1 MWAFIVKR
9 LPASPAIQ
17 KIILPKNRSNAII
30 FKMEHIAEQDRF
42 RLISRVLWI
51 VLILNFGVAA
61 AKLFYGWLTNSA
73 SIMADGY
80 HSFSDGS
87 SNVIGLLGIW
97 IASRPRDE
105 RHPYGLAKYESLSSA
120 GIALLLFLVC
130 FNVLNQSIERF
141 LHPIQPEID
150 TASFVVMAI
159 TLLVNIVVML
169 YERNKGRLLQSQI
182 LISDSLHTTADIF
195 TTSSVIIGLLVI
207 RAGYPIVD
215 PIIACLISIFICY
228 AGIKILK
235 TSFKVLVDSAAVDKE
250 QIKTIAMSINGI
262 EDCHKIRSRGWEG
275 HILVDMHCHIKR
287 HMSLDKA
294 HKIAHLVEDKIKE
307 NIHGIKDVT
316 IHIEPYRDK

>member
-1 MWAFIVKR
+1 
-9 LPASPAIQ
+9 
-17 KIILPKNRSNAII
+17 
-30 FKMEHIAEQDRF
+30 MEHITEQDRF
-42 RLISRVLWI
+42 RRISRVLWI

-87 SNVIGLLGIW
+87 SNIIGLFGIW
-97 IASRPRDE
+97 MASRPRDE
-105 RHPYGLAKYESLSSA
+105 RHPYGHAKYESLSST

-130 FNVLNQSIERF
+130 FNVLNQSIKRF
-141 LHPIQPEID
+141 LHPVQPEID
-150 TASFVVMAI
+150 TTSFLVMGI
-159 TLLVNIVVML
+159 TLLINIVVML
-169 YERNKGRLLQSQI
+169 YERNQGRLLQSQI

-215 PIIACLISIFICY
+215 PAIACLISIFIAC
-228 AGIKILK
+228 AGISILK
-235 TSFKVLVDSAAVDKE
+235 TSFKILVDAAAVDKE
-250 QIKTIAMSINGI
+250 QIRSIAMAINGI
-262 EDCHKIRSRGWEG
+262 EYCHKIRSRGWQG
-275 HILVDMHCHIKR
+275 YIHVDMHCHIKR
-287 HMSLDKA
+287 HISLDKA

-316 IHIEPYRDK
+316 IHIEPCQDK

>member
-1 MWAFIVKR
+1 
-9 LPASPAIQ
+9 
-17 KIILPKNRSNAII
+17 
-30 FKMEHIAEQDRF
+30 MERIAEQDRF
-42 RLISRVLWI
+42 RQISRVLWI

-61 AKLFYGWLTNSA
+61 AKLFCGWLTNSA

-97 IASRPRDE
+97 MASRPRDE
-105 RHPYGLAKYESLSSA
+105 RHPYGHAKYESLASA

-130 FNVLNQSIERF
+130 FNVLSDSIERF
-141 LHPIQPEID
+141 SHPVQPEID
-150 TASFVVMAI
+150 TASFLVLAI

-182 LISDSLHTTADIF
+182 LISDSLHTASDIF

-215 PIIACLISIFICY
+215 PAIACLISIFIGY
-228 AGIKILK
+228 AGISILK
-235 TSFKVLVDSAAVDKE
+235 TSFKILVDAAAVDKE
-250 QIKTIAMSINGI
+250 QIRSIAMAINGI
-262 EDCHKIRSRGWEG
+262 EHCHKIRSRGWEG
-275 HILVDMHCHIKR
+275 YIHVDMHCHIKR
-287 HMSLDKA
+287 HMSLDEA